1 MNSNNNNE
9 DGLKTIKA
17 VYDMLLKETQVP
29 TLQSIPL
36 ETYQDIASTLSNLKG
51 QVYGG
56 LEIVIRDR
64 ITELISQTT
73 RLLLESRLR
82 KVVEQEKWNSSQ
94 QSLSPLDSQQSL
106 SPLDSQITD
115 YSKLTDEEKY
125 ILDAE
130 QDSFKRKDFVLM
142 ATLSGRSKNLE
153 SISYKVRSKQILVR
167 FLKPMEQFIGIDMNK
182 YGPFHK
188 EDVAKLPFENAR
200 SIIGSGE
207 AIEIIIV

>member
-36 ETYQDIASTLSNLKG
+36 DTYQDIASTLSKLKG
-51 QVYGG
+51 QVYEG
-56 LEIVIRDR
+56 LETVIRDR
-64 ITELISQTT
+64 MTELISQTT
-73 RLLLESRLR
+73 RLLLERRLR
-82 KVVEQEKWNSSQ
+82 KVMEQEKWNASQ
-94 QSLSPLDSQQSL
+94 QSPSPSDF
-106 SPLDSQITD
+106 QITD
-115 YSKLTDEEKY
+115 YSKLADEEKY

-130 QDSFKRKDFVLM
+130 QDSVKRKDFVLM

-188 EDVAKLPFENAR
+188 EDVANLPFENAR

>member
-1 MNSNNNNE
+1 MNSNTNNE

-36 ETYQDIASTLSNLKG
+36 DTYQDIASTLSRLKG
-51 QVYGG
+51 QVYEG
-56 LEIVIRDR
+56 LETVIRDR
-64 ITELISQTT
+64 MTDLISQTT
-73 RLLLESRLR
+73 RLLLERRLR
-82 KVVEQEKWNSSQ
+82 KVMEQEKWNASQ
-94 QSLSPLDSQQSL
+94 QSPSPPDF
-106 SPLDSQITD
+106 QITD
-115 YSKLTDEEKY
+115 YSKLADEEKY

-130 QDSFKRKDFVLM
+130 HDSYKRKDFVLM
-142 ATLSGRSKNLE
+142 ATLSGRSRILE

-207 AIEIIIV
+207 AIEIIVV